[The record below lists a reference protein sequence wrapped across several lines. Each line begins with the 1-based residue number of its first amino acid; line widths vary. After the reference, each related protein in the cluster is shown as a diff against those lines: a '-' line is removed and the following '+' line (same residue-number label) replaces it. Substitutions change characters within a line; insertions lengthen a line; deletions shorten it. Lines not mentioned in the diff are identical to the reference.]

1 MPEQPKFE
9 ENVVGHL
16 TKAQRAARRLTEE
29 KLRPPDPGKMQA
41 PTWLSEEA
49 KKIFTFTKKRLLALG
64 LLDSVDRDVL
74 AAYAN
79 AVEQLRNSDGK
90 DQRDW
95 VKVMLAC
102 ANELG
107 LGAPARARLA
117 FKLSVNQKQP
127 DDPMADEMEMMRSI
141 LEGE

>member
-9 ENVVGHL
+9 ENIVGHL
-16 TKAQRAARRLTEE
+16 TKAQRTARRHAEE
-29 KLRPPDPGKMQA
+29 QLRPADPGKMRPPA
-41 PTWLSEEA
+41 WLTAEG
-49 KKIFTFTKKRLLALG
+49 KKIFTYTKRRLLTLG
-64 LLDSVDRDVL
+64 LLDSIDRDLL
-74 AAYAN
+74 ASYSN
-79 AVEQLRNSDGK
+79 AVAQIQCTDEK

-102 ANELG
+102 ANGLG

-117 FKLSVNQKQP
+117 YKKSLYEKQP
-127 DDPMADEMEMMRSI
+127 EDPMRDEMELMRSI

>member
-16 TKAQRAARRLTEE
+16 TKAQRAARRHAEE

-41 PTWLSEEA
+41 PAWLSEEG
-49 KKIFTFTKKRLLALG
+49 KKIFTFTKRRLLMLG
-64 LLDSVDRDVL
+64 LLDSIDRDLL
-74 AAYAN
+74 AAYDN

-117 FKLSVNQKQP
+117 YKKALYEQKP
-127 DDPMADEMEMMRSI
+127 GDPMEREMEMMRSI

>member
-1 MPEQPKFE
+1 MPEQAKFQ
-9 ENVVGHL
+9 ENIVGHL
-16 TKAQRAARRLTEE
+16 TKAQKAARRHAEE

-41 PTWLSEEA
+41 PIWLSEEA

-64 LLDSVDRDVL
+64 LLDSIDRDLL
-74 AAYAN
+74 ASYAN

-95 VKVMLAC
+95 VKVMLAW

-117 FKLSVNQKQP
+117 YKKSLYEQKP
-127 DDPMADEMEMMRSI
+127 EDPMEREMELMRSI

>member
-1 MPEQPKFE
+1 MPELPNFE

-16 TKAQRAARRLTEE
+16 TKAQRAARRL
-29 KLRPPDPGKMQA
+29 
-41 PTWLSEEA
+41 
-49 KKIFTFTKKRLLALG
+49 G
-64 LLDSVDRDVL
+64 LLDSVDRDLL
-74 AAYAN
+74 AAFAN

-117 FKLSVNQKQP
+117 YKMSVNQKQP